1 MRDDEQ
7 AANCAPLGYGLG
19 CICLVTNYYYTYL
32 WRHGVFE
39 LTFPP
44 RESLAYY
51 GRGRKDYTQ

>member
-1 MRDDEQ
+1 MRDGEQ

-19 CICLVTNYYYTYL
+19 CNRLVTIYYYTYL

-44 RESLAYY
+44 RESLAYH
-51 GRGRKDYTQ
+51 GCGRKDNTQ